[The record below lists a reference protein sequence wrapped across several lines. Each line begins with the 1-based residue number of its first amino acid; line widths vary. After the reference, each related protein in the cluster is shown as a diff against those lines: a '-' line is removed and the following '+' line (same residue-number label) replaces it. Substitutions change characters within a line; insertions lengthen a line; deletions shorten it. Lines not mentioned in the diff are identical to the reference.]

1 MPDTLDR
8 LKAALADR
16 YRVDREIGRGGMAQV
31 FLAHDL
37 KLDRPVAL
45 KVLRPDLAAVL
56 GGERFLREITLAAKL
71 EHPHIL
77 GIHDSGE
84 ADGLLYYV
92 MPYVEGESLRGRLAR
107 EKQLPLDDA
116 LQISREVADALSY
129 AHSRGVIHRDIKPEN
144 ILLEGGHA
152 VVADF
157 GIARAIDAAGGDRLT
172 ETGVTL
178 GTPAYMSP
186 EQAAGSRDLDGRSD
200 LYSLGCVLYEM
211 LAGQPPFAGPTLE
224 SVIHQHLTAEP
235 PSITVIRPAVPG
247 WVAAALTRS
256 LAKTPADRFNPVAQ
270 FAEAIAPRLSMAEV
284 PVAPAVP
291 VPSVQPRRW
300 RWVAAVVAAVVVLAG
315 GWAGWSALHR
325 HETPPSPVG
334 PRPYTIV
341 AEVEGN
347 ADPEV
352 RQTVRAMLG
361 AALDESR
368 IVAVL
373 PEDQIQRGLALA
385 GKPDTTTLHLAM
397 ARELAV
403 RGAIRTVVA
412 GSVDRAGTTY
422 HVSVRVVDA
431 DSGTVLA
438 AERAVARGDDDVIP
452 VVDRLMR
459 GVRQQLGERPEAI
472 APTRPFSEASTPSFA
487 AFQHYARGNALFRR
501 ADAVGALREYRAALA
516 LDPGFANA
524 WSGLAS
530 ALGNT
535 GDSDGAIRALDSA
548 LAHADRLTD
557 GQRLFLEARIAIGR
571 WDFATAADLLR
582 RQIDQYGPS
591 EVSVGWLAVSLSDL
605 GRLEEA
611 VALMEELERS
621 PPPFGLEAAIYV
633 NTAEYLAALGRHDD
647 ARRQLPYLARELAA
661 YAGMFNANAEGEW
674 DRADSLAE
682 VILHDSENPR
692 WRWHARFTVASSA
705 AARGRV
711 QAATGQLREVIA
723 SDQAR
728 HRAEGDRR
736 AYHLIMVLVVASGQS
751 LDRTALRTIRGDT
764 TPGGRSL
771 TALWAAAL
779 GDTALA
785 QRELA
790 SVRALAADR
799 RNELA
804 GELVLCDAWL
814 AEQRGDRAVAI
825 DLLRAG
831 AEPGTFFGPPVNQL
845 TRWTLAATF
854 ERQGQLDSAA
864 ARFARLAQWIPSSD
878 LDRGLRGL
886 THSFVNFRLG
896 RLYTQLGKND
906 EAKQH
911 YATFLESFTQPDPE
925 YAWMVTEA
933 RAKLEGLARGR

>member
-1 MPDTLDR
+1 
-8 LKAALADR
+8 
-16 YRVDREIGRGGMAQV
+16 VRGG
-31 FLAHDL
+31 
-37 KLDRPVAL
+37 
-45 KVLRPDLAAVL
+45 
-56 GGERFLREITLAAKL
+56 GG
-71 EHPHIL
+71 
-77 GIHDSGE
+77 
-84 ADGLLYYV
+84 
-92 MPYVEGESLRGRLAR
+92 
-107 EKQLPLDDA
+107 
-116 LQISREVADALSY
+116 
-129 AHSRGVIHRDIKPEN
+129 
-144 ILLEGGHA
+144 
-152 VVADF
+152 
-157 GIARAIDAAGGDRLT
+157 
-172 ETGVTL
+172 
-178 GTPAYMSP
+178 
-186 EQAAGSRDLDGRSD
+186 
-200 LYSLGCVLYEM
+200 
-211 LAGQPPFAGPTLE
+211 
-224 SVIHQHLTAEP
+224 
-235 PSITVIRPAVPG
+235 
-247 WVAAALTRS
+247 
-256 LAKTPADRFNPVAQ
+256 
-270 FAEAIAPRLSMAEV
+270 
-284 PVAPAVP
+284 
-291 VPSVQPRRW
+291 
-300 RWVAAVVAAVVVLAG
+300 G
-315 GWAGWSALHR
+315 GWRAHHR

>member
-315 GWAGWSALHR
+315 GWAGWSTLHR